1 MSTIVSGRYVRE
13 IMLSPNFDFITSV
26 TKVGALLLY
35 FPDVQN

>member
-13 IMLSPNFDFITSV
+13 IMLNPGFDFIASI
-26 TKVGALLLY
+26 TKVSELLLY